1 MRHALDGLE
10 HLVVP
15 RLTGTS
21 SYRAPNLRHLDFWST
36 SLEPGLTCQDAH
48 NARAYVHVAVR
59 RESTVPALRTVRFIF
74 TLITRTLHGAYMV
87 AHPDWP
93 RICHPDLLRDL
104 YR

>member
-1 MRHALDGLE
+1 MHHDLDSLE
-10 HLVVP
+10 HLVIP

-21 SYRAPNLRHLDFWST
+21 LYHAPNLWHLDFWST

-48 NARAYVHVAVR
+48 NTRA
-59 RESTVPALRTVRFIF
+59 TVPALRTVRFIF

-87 AHPDWP
+87 AHSNWL
-93 RICHPDLLRDL
+93 RICHPDLLRDQ